1 MSNYDK
7 QLSQQNLANAIA
19 VQNNQMLHEHLT
31 KAAASVQFLVKDLQ
45 AVNNHADPLVYL
57 LVLPL
62 IAQAAK
68 IQDDLDAIHTGIKQ
82 IEFDNSYH
90 P

>member
-1 MSNYDK
+1 
-7 QLSQQNLANAIA
+7 
-19 VQNNQMLHEHLT
+19 
-31 KAAASVQFLVKDLQ
+31 VQFLVKDLQ